1 MLGDPF
7 NEDETL
13 EDTDTHHTYVIN
25 VMIPNGASFLLQKL
39 TNQNDRNSQ
48 GDLLRLSLVILSC
61 FFWIGKVKLLA
72 GRKSALP
79 FCFVL
84 FCFAEYLALQPLL
97 WCHVAWPMDIGFFP
111 KRVCVCL
118 VTLGHGELTD
128 RK

>member
-7 NEDETL
+7 NEEETL

-25 VMIPNGASFLLQKL
+25 VMILSATSSVLWKL

-48 GDLLRLSLVILSC
+48 SDHLRLSLVILSL

-84 FCFAEYLALQPLL
+84 LFADYLASQPLL

-111 KRVCVCL
+111 KCVCVCL